1 MTEMRMVSWLNQK
14 RSRPKSLQNQ
24 LSITKDSGGKK
35 SWKFQRMPHII
46 LNYIICKKKN
56 KMYCD
61 KRAYREMAKYDWR
74 SHQERSMDLTKDD
87 YWISIN
93 EREMLKKEKK

>member
-1 MTEMRMVSWLNQK
+1 
-14 RSRPKSLQNQ
+14 
-24 LSITKDSGGKK
+24 
-35 SWKFQRMPHII
+35 
-46 LNYIICKKKN
+46 
-56 KMYCD
+56 MYCD

-74 SHQERSMDLTKDD
+74 LHQERSMDLTKDD